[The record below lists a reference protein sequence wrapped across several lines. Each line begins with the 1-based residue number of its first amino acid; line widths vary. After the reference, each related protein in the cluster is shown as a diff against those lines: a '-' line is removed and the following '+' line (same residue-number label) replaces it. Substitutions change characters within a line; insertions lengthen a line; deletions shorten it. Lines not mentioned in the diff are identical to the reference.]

1 MINSIPNSIKRTITS
16 RQKIP
21 KLKKEK
27 KNEKQIRFKAGN
39 YSNLKLEENKSI
51 SKHKYS
57 HISKTNSITEIR
69 SKTPSLFD
77 KNIYKLSNDIYDINN
92 FKIKNQNSEYQK
104 NIPHIRNNKK
114 LGNLSR
120 EENALYNY
128 FNNNNISNKNME
140 NRCKSKTNLSINQN
154 LNILSKKDVIKKII
168 QKRKIMVN
176 KERPSSAVL
185 SKRIFD
191 NNNLNNNKNISL
203 NFHYDYKNQDI
214 NKNLVNIPKSQI
226 FHTSNSNY
234 NINCYK
240 NSKSFRLNNKSAR
253 SINKSND
260 MLNYNY
266 SPIKNTN
273 DNCEININRIIKKI
287 NNTRNS
293 QQKRVFEK
301 NKERIKRSM
310 IPNRDLTE
318 SELMMILNSLKG
330 KENYKN
336 KKKSL
341 NLSLNDNIGP
351 NTFLKH
357 IRNNQHLNTNNTKLI
372 NI

>member
-1 MINSIPNSIKRTITS
+1 
-16 RQKIP
+16 
-21 KLKKEK
+21 
-27 KNEKQIRFKAGN
+27 
-39 YSNLKLEENKSI
+39 
-51 SKHKYS
+51 
-57 HISKTNSITEIR
+57 
-69 SKTPSLFD
+69 
-77 KNIYKLSNDIYDINN
+77 
-92 FKIKNQNSEYQK
+92 
-104 NIPHIRNNKK
+104 
-114 LGNLSR
+114 
-120 EENALYNY
+120 
-128 FNNNNISNKNME
+128 
-140 NRCKSKTNLSINQN
+140 
-154 LNILSKKDVIKKII
+154 
-168 QKRKIMVN
+168 MVN

-234 NINCYK
+234 NINYYK

-266 SPIKNTN
+266 SPIKKRNTYINNKFKYNCDNIYNSIESDNNMSHNYSNNPHKRFTTN

-318 SELMMILNSLKG
+318 SELMMILNSMKG

-357 IRNNQHLNTNNTKLI
+357 IRNNQHLNTNNTKLNNQFYI
-372 NI
+372 NNINNSIIKTLERNKGAQIYNNFYSINNIGNSNIPVKVINVYIWAVQMIRKKHL